1 MASEHLEEISEAE
14 MAVFKKKLRALSR
27 YKGKGTELISLYMP
41 PDVDRSLVMGQLT
54 EEMSQSSNIK
64 SPTTKKNVQGALRK
78 VQNFLK
84 TINFK
89 LPEKGL
95 VVFCGNVSEVE
106 GKSDIQLFSLRPMKK
121 LNVKLYWCDSEFHL
135 GPLEEM
141 AQPSEVFGILTI
153 DKNEATIAILVG
165 KKYEILGHFTSNVAG
180 KTRAGGQCLL
190 ENSLVQLS
198 DGNIVEIG
206 QAGNPAAVKSVDF
219 GDYSLQDSFISDK
232 WKADKP
238 GSVKIITRYP
248 RLSIECSEDHRLF
261 CWQNGAVF
269 EKAASELEEGQ
280 FLLMPEKIETT
291 ANIQRLNT
299 NCFNSYIVSKKGLV
313 FLIGAR
319 KKLGLSQIGFGKKIG
334 LHQASISRFELGR
347 FNPRQGYLKKICSA
361 LGIGPDWFISS
372 YCKPKSSIALP
383 KTVDRKLAQIL
394 GYLAGDGNIEDE
406 RLNFSEQDKKV
417 AAYYEKLLRMVFKAN
432 VRTRFRENKNYYEI
446 RCQGKPLVRLI
457 RQEFPEAKAGK
468 KSCVPRKILK
478 SGNSVLAGFLRGIF
492 DAEGFATTRGLSL
505 GMNNEKIIK
514 QMQMALLRFGI
525 IASVYEYDNRKNPY
539 SKNMRFTLD
548 ITEKNSLE
556 TFRKEIG
563 LTSGKKSGKLEKLAR
578 SKALRSCVRQVFV
591 SGKEVRRIFESR
603 GLNTGAFP
611 RVSDFFRDKKMIG
624 KEAFRKSI
632 IAKVRNDKE
641 LKKKFETIAEIPLL
655 PVKVHR
661 IEKNSGLARMFDITV
676 ENQNFVANCLVVHN
690 SAHRFERLREEAAHD
705 FYKRISE
712 KMNGMF
718 LPYGGKLKGL
728 IIAGPG
734 ITKNYFLNQQL
745 MDHRIRNL
753 VIGTIDTSY
762 TDESGIRETVQK
774 SGEILKGAE
783 ITKERQSL
791 DSFFEAIVKSG
802 LGTYGRKEVETAL
815 QIGRVDTLLL
825 SEQLEWWVYKYKC
838 DVCGT
843 EHEIVVQDQDDPE
856 AKKFLC
862 EKCGGKKAELTEQVD
877 YMDWM
882 MEKAQGTGAK
892 TKIISTDTPE
902 GEQFYKGFGGVG
914 AILRYRQN

>member
-1 MASEHLEEISEAE
+1 MANEHLEEISEAE

-27 YKGKGTELISLYMP
+27 YKGKGTELISLYLP

-54 EEMSQSSNIK
+54 EEMSQSGNIK
-64 SPTTKKNVQGALRK
+64 SPTTRKNVQGALRK

-84 TINFK
+84 AINFR

-95 VVFCGNVSEVE
+95 VVFCGNVSDVE

-190 ENSLVQLS
+190 GNSLVQLS
-198 DGNIVEIG
+198 DGNIVEIES
-206 QAGNPAAVKSVDF
+206 AGNPAAVKSVDF
-219 GDYSLQDSFISDK
+219 GDYSVQDSFISDK
-232 WKADKP
+232 WRVDKP
-238 GSVKIITRYP
+238 CSVRIITRYP
-248 RLSIECSEDHRLF
+248 RTSIECSEDHRLF
-261 CWQNGAVF
+261 CWQNGAVS

-280 FLLMPEKIETT
+280 FLLMPEKIETA
-291 ANIQRLNT
+291 ANIQRLDT
-299 NCFNSYIVSKKGLV
+299 NCFNSYIVSKEGLA
-313 FLIGAR
+313 FLAGTR
-319 KKLGLSQIGFGKKIG
+319 KRLGLSQKEFGKKTG
-334 LHQASISRFELGR
+334 LHQASVSRFELGG
-347 FNPRQGYLKKICSA
+347 FDPRHEYLKKICSA
-361 LGIGPDWFISS
+361 LGIEPDWFISS
-372 YCKPKSSIALP
+372 HCRPKSSIALP
-383 KTVDRKLAQIL
+383 KTIDRNLAQIL
-394 GYLAGDGNIEDE
+394 GYLAGDGNIENE
-406 RLNFSEQDKKV
+406 RLNFSEQDGKV
-417 AAYYEKLLRMVFKAN
+417 AAFYERLLRSVFKAN
-432 VRTRFRENKNYYEI
+432 VRTRFREKKNYYGI
-446 RCQGKPLVRLI
+446 RCQGKPIVRLI

-468 KSCVPRKILK
+468 KSCIPRKILK
-478 SGNSVLAGFLRGIF
+478 SNNSVLAGFLQGIF
-492 DAEGFATTRGLSL
+492 DAEGFATARGLSL

-548 ITEKNSLE
+548 MTEKKSLE

-563 LTSGKKSGKLEKLAR
+563 LTSQKKSKKLKELAE
-578 SKALRSCVRQVFV
+578 SKALKRCVRQVFV
-591 SGKEVRRIFESR
+591 SGKEVRRIFESH
-603 GLNTGAFP
+603 GLNTMAFP
-611 RVSDFFRDKKMIG
+611 KVSDFFRDKKMIG
-624 KEAFRKSI
+624 KETFQKSI
-632 IAKVRNDKE
+632 IAETNDTNLE
-641 LKKKFETIAEIPLL
+641 KKLETIASIPLL
-655 PVKVHR
+655 PVKIHK
-661 IEKNSGLARMFDITV
+661 IEKTAAPAKMFDITV

-774 SGEILKGAE
+774 SAELLKGAE

-791 DSFFEAIVKSG
+791 ESFFEAIVKSG

-825 SEQLEWWVYKYKC
+825 SEQLEWWVYRYKC
-838 DVCGT
+838 DACGT
-843 EHEIVVQDQDDPE
+843 EHEIVVENQDDSG
-856 AKKFLC
+856 AKKFVC

-882 MEKAQGTGAK
+882 MEKAQSTGAK

-914 AILRYRQN
+914 AILRYR